1 MPEFITIGE
10 NIHTTRIVKR
20 AGIRAHVFSNGN
32 EAIKYIDDGEVKYV
46 KVPKHFT
53 NTQPYQQGN
62 LKHFMIAVWKGM
74 NESSDE
80 ARKATEYINF
90 EVERQEKY
98 GASYLDLN
106 VDEISHRLDEQKNSI
121 KWLVET
127 VQKVSKIPIS
137 VDSSNPKIIEAG
149 LSVYKGKQ
157 GRAMLN
163 SIALERPEALSLAV
177 EYKAKVILSAAS
189 ESAMPNSAEERIK
202 NINTLID
209 MSQKKGINIED
220 IFVDP
225 LIFPISVDS
234 NYVNHALGAIRE
246 IRKTF
251 GDEIHI
257 TGGIS
262 NVSFGLPK
270 RKIINQVF
278 LKLAIEEG
286 LDSGIIDPTQL
297 VIEEIKALD
306 LEINKYK
313 LAKNLLIG
321 NDEFAMNYISAY
333 RSGEL

>member
-1 MPEFITIGE
+1 MAI
-10 NIHTTRIVKR
+10 NLVLSDTTRKTT
-20 AGIRAHVFSNGN
+20 GKLKGN
-32 EAIKYIDDGEVKYV
+32 PGSRI
-46 KVPKHFT
+46 
-53 NTQPYQQGN
+53 
-62 LKHFMIAVWKGM
+62 
-74 NESSDE
+74 
-80 ARKATEYINF
+80 IN
-90 EVERQEKY
+90 K
-98 GASYLDLN
+98 SW
-106 VDEISHRLDEQKNSI
+106 I
-121 KWLVET
+121 
-127 VQKVSKIPIS
+127 
-137 VDSSNPKIIEAG
+137 
-149 LSVYKGKQ
+149 
-157 GRAMLN
+157 
-163 SIALERPEALSLAV
+163 
-177 EYKAKVILSAAS
+177 
-189 ESAMPNSAEERIK
+189 ESA
-202 NINTLID
+202 
-209 MSQKKGINIED
+209 KKTRKVMKD
-220 IFVDP
+220 Q
-225 LIFPISVDS
+225 
-234 NYVNHALGAIRE
+234 